1 MGNFLGSHNLKM
13 NIISR
18 IEILPTVKK
27 IKYLIKL
34 IDSTPAKW
42 EKYLASE
49 AYIQKFAEDGNI
61 VREHITYNQNDSSLS
76 VKVEYPDDKSRE
88 DWNSKVTSFMNN
100 NGLRQEIVEA
110 TEFRDYSDEIIDLP
124 LFSANKLIDQAE
136 QSLDKLSHM

>member
-27 IKYLIKL
+27 INYLIKL

-42 EKYLASE
+42 DKYLASE
-49 AYIQKFAEDGNI
+49 PYIQKFAEDGNI
-61 VREHITYNQNDSSLS
+61 VRENITYNQNDSSLS
-76 VKVEYPDDKSRE
+76 VQVEYPDDKSRE

>member
-1 MGNFLGSHNLKM
+1 M
-13 NIISR
+13 
-18 IEILPTVKK
+18 
-27 IKYLIKL
+27 
-34 IDSTPAKW
+34 
-42 EKYLASE
+42 
-49 AYIQKFAEDGNI
+49 Q
-61 VREHITYNQNDSSLS
+61 
-76 VKVEYPDDKSRE
+76 VEYPDDKSRE